1 MASKKKKKQWLMCH
15 FSTYNS
21 QLLFVVKVSNKQHI
35 CSCAHSTEVC
45 LGLHT
50 KCEDMG
56 CVLKGSKV
64 EMRGM
69 LFIIYYFV
77 SLNLL
82 FVSFKHVD
90 GSETFEREDCL
101 VSSKA

>member
-1 MASKKKKKQWLMCH
+1 MASKKKKNKNQWLMCH

-35 CSCAHSTEVC
+35 CLYACTTKVC

-50 KCEDMG
+50 KFEDMG

-64 EMRGM
+64 ETRGL

-82 FVSFKHVD
+82 FVSFKH
-90 GSETFEREDCL
+90 
-101 VSSKA
+101 K